1 MSKLRFDLDYIA
13 PYSLRYHAEG
23 DGTRRAFWLAGRPIV
38 VQLAQAED
46 DGPVTATVYSNRS
59 LDDVEGAV
67 RQAAHQMIS
76 ADDDLAEFRAAVK
89 GDPAMAELVAS
100 MPGLKP
106 LRAPDLWTTLIWALI
121 DQQLSNA
128 AGRAIRRRF
137 AERFGVMIDV
147 EGEPVAVIPD
157 PQTVMKHMPLE
168 FREAGLS
175 QRKALYAREIAQAV
189 LAGEVDLARIAALPT
204 EQALQHLVDLRGV
217 GMWTASIAAIFGL
230 GERDILPAD
239 DLGVRKAI
247 GQIYHLPALP
257 AANEVRLIGERWAGW
272 RSYAAVYLWY
282 AYPRLQVAAGAR

>member
-1 MSKLRFDLDYIA
+1 MDDI
-13 PYSLRYHAEG
+13 
-23 DGTRRAFWLAGRPIV
+23 
-38 VQLAQAED
+38 ED
-46 DGPVTATVYSNRS
+46 T
-59 LDDVEGAV
+59 V
-67 RQAAHQMIS
+67 RQAARQMIS
-76 ADDDLAEFRAAVK
+76 ADDDLAGFHAAIRR
-89 GDPAMAELVAS
+89 DPAMAELAAS

-106 LRAPDLWTTLIWALI
+106 LRTPDLWTTLIWALI

-157 PQTVMKHMPLE
+157 PRTVMKHMPLE

-175 QRKALYAREIAQAV
+175 QRKSLYAREIAQAV
-189 LAGEVDLARIAALPT
+189 LAGEVDLERIAALPT

-239 DLGVRKAI
+239 DLGVRKSI
-247 GQIYHLPALP
+247 GQIYHLAAMP
-257 AANEVRLIGERWAGW
+257 AAAEVRRIGERWAGW

-282 AYPRLQVAAGAR
+282 AYPRMQVAAGAR